1 MDARIKYNLVCQVSG
16 SLLFYAM
23 SNSGS
28 FLSFRLS
35 RFVSPRGEAGGYTV
49 YKEGGP
55 GYTRYIVYT
64 DTRGVNET
72 SRKFSEH
79 HGYKRAPQKRGM
91 SVKRTFLSKGRAND
105 TDFDKNH

>member
-1 MDARIKYNLVCQVSG
+1 MDARIKYNLACQISG

-28 FLSFRLS
+28 FLSFRVS

-64 DTRGVNET
+64 DTRGVNDT
-72 SRKFSEH
+72 SRKFSD
-79 HGYKRAPQKRGM
+79 YSRASPY
-91 SVKRTFLSKGRAND
+91 
-105 TDFDKNH
+105 

>member
-1 MDARIKYNLVCQVSG
+1 
-16 SLLFYAM
+16 M

-28 FLSFRLS
+28 FLSFRVS

-55 GYTRYIVYT
+55 GYTRYIVYM

-72 SRKFSEH
+72 SRKF
-79 HGYKRAPQKRGM
+79 
-91 SVKRTFLSKGRAND
+91 
-105 TDFDKNH
+105 